1 MRKQN
6 RLPYDKER
14 LPRHIAIIMDGN
26 GRWAKKRHLPRQAG
40 HKAGISALRR
50 TIETIVELGI
60 PVLTVYAFSTE
71 NWKRPAEEVNHL
83 MNLLRKTCIVNC
95 QTCMRTILSS
105 TYLGST
111 GIARWIERGTVRSLP
126 NYGRKHRSY
135 LKYCL
140 ELRR

>member
-6 RLPYDKER
+6 RLPYDTER

-83 MNLLRKTCIVNC
+83 MNLLRENLHSE
-95 QTCMRTILSS
+95 LSDLHENNIEL
-105 TYLGST
+105 TYWIY

-126 NYGRKHRSY
+126 NYGKKHRSY